1 MTKIRPP
8 KNDTLTTIGVI
19 ELLVASVISYYS
31 IKILLDMTKHP
42 PISANDETKADIYLG
57 LIITSPCILFLFIM
71 AITAIWQP
79 KKAMTIQ
86 LIGVGLFI
94 GFVLLIFT

>member
-8 KNDTLTTIGVI
+8 KNDILTTIGVI
-19 ELLVASVISYYS
+19 ELVVASVISYYS
-31 IKILLDMTKHP
+31 LRILLDLTKHP
-42 PISANDETKADIYLG
+42 TTSVNYETKADTYLG

-79 KKAMTIQ
+79 KSAKTIQ
-86 LIGVGLFI
+86 LLGVGLFI

>member
-8 KNDTLTTIGVI
+8 KNDTLTAIGVI

-31 IKILLDMTKHP
+31 VKILLDMTKHP
-42 PISANDETKADIYLG
+42 PISADNETKADIYLG
-57 LIITSPCILFLFIM
+57 LIIISPCILLLFVM

-79 KKAMTIQ
+79 KSAKTIQ
-86 LIGVGLFI
+86 LLGVGLFI
-94 GFVLLIFT
+94 GWTLVIFI